1 MQQTVMDVIK
11 DVQKQERKHRKRIRL
26 NRFLKTK
33 AAVIG
38 AIILLILTVVV
49 LFAPLLVKY
58 TPIEVNA
65 MNRLASPN
73 GDHYFGTDNLGRDLF
88 SRILYGCRISLIVGF
103 SVTIL
108 STLLGLLVGLY
119 ASYYKALD
127 NILMRICDGI
137 MAFPSILLAI
147 AVMAILGPDIKN
159 VVICLTV
166 VFTPHIARI
175 VRSAAIVIREQT
187 YIEAMKSL
195 GASDI
200 RIIFGH
206 ILPNTLS
213 PLIVQ
218 ATYIFAEVII
228 LEAALSFLGV
238 GVPAP
243 NPSLGNILYDGKLLI
258 YSAWWMVVFPG
269 VFVVLCV
276 MALNLLGDGIRDL
289 LDPKMKK

>member
-1 MQQTVMDVIK
+1 MQQTVMDAIK
-11 DVQKQERKHRKRIRL
+11 DVQKQERKQRKRIRL

>member
-1 MQQTVMDVIK
+1 MQENVISSIK
-11 DVQKQERKHRKRIRL
+11 EVQKAELKKR
-26 NRFLKTK
+26 NRIKLTRFFKTR
-33 AAVIG
+33 AAVTG
-38 AIILLILTVVV
+38 VSILLLITVIVIL
-49 LFAPLLVKY
+49 APLIVRY

-65 MNRLASPN
+65 MNRLVGPN

-88 SRILYGCRISLIVGF
+88 SRILYGLRISLIIGL

-108 STLLGLLVGLY
+108 STLFGLFVGLY
-119 ASYYKALD
+119 ASYYKFLD
-127 NILMRICDGI
+127 NLLMRICDGI

-159 VVICLTV
+159 VVICLTI
-166 VFTPHIARI
+166 VFTPYIARI
-175 VRSAAIVIREQT
+175 IRSAAIVIREQT
-187 YIEAMKSL
+187 YIEAMMSL
-195 GASDI
+195 GASDL

-206 ILPNTLS
+206 ILPNALS

-243 NPSLGNILYDGKLLI
+243 NPSLGNILYDGKLVI
-258 YSAWWMVVFPG
+258 FSAWWMVVFPG
-269 VFVVLCV
+269 IFVVLSV
-276 MALNLLGDGIRDL
+276 VSLNLMGDGVRDL